1 VLDSPVLELE
11 LASPVELPVS
21 STVPVEVPGPVLEL
35 SPVLPVADSLTP
47 LVVGVPVVGS
57 PVEVPVVPTVSP
69 VEVPVVLTS
78 VVPGSVVPGSVGVQA
93 AASRRIEVI
102 VRKIWA
108 CMRRP

>member
-1 VLDSPVLELE
+1 MLRPITGTGVNLFVVSPVPLELPG
-11 LASPVELPVS
+11 SPVVVVIPVVG
-21 STVPVEVPGPVLEL
+21 VPVVGVP
-35 SPVLPVADSLTP
+35 
-47 LVVGVPVVGS
+47 VVGVPVVGS